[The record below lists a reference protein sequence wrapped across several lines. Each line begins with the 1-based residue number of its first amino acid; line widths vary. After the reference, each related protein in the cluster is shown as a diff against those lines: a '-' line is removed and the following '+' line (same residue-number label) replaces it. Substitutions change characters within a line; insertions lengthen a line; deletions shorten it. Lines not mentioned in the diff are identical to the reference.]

1 MDAIAITDHGV
12 MYGVVDFWVYAKE
25 AGVKPIIGCEV
36 YVSRRGHKDKDPRLD
51 SDSYHLVLLVKNA
64 VGYQNLIKLVS
75 AGFVDGFYYKPR
87 IDYELLAAHSE
98 GLIGLSACL
107 GGEIP
112 KALLEQD
119 YNIAK
124 EKTLRLN
131 EIFGMGNFYIEL
143 QDHGIEEQQIVNPQ
157 LLRISKETGIPL
169 VATNDCHYV
178 ERTDS
183 EVQDVLLCIQTGKNV
198 EDTGRMRFKGSEFYL
213 KSGDEMSQLFPYAP
227 EAIENSCKIADQC
240 DFSFN
245 FGEIHLPEFSVP
257 EGFDSNSYIRFLAE
271 DGLKDRYEKD
281 LAAPECTSCKE
292 LMERLEYELSV
303 ITRMGYAD
311 YYLIVYDYVRFAREA
326 KIMVGPGR
334 GSGAGS
340 LVAYCL
346 GITNIDPIKYN
357 LIFERFLNPE
367 RISMPDFDVDFCFER
382 RQEVIDYV
390 IEKYGK
396 DRVAQI
402 ITFGTMAARAAIRDI
417 GRALAVP
424 YASVDAIAKKIPME
438 IGMTIEKA
446 LEVNHELRQLYE
458 SDEEAKKLLDF
469 SMAVEGMPRHASTHA
484 AGVVISKKA
493 VTEYVPL
500 QTNDDVITTQFPMGT
515 LEKLGLLKMDFLG
528 LRTLTVIRDAVKM
541 IEDRG
546 IEVPDLDRMDFDDE
560 GVYQLIS
567 AGDTYGIFQLE
578 STGMTKFMKELKPEN
593 LEDIIAGISLY
604 RPGPMDQIPRYIKNK
619 NNPAG
624 IKYLHPMLE
633 PIMSVTYGCVIY
645 QEQVMQVFRDLGGYS
660 LGRSDLVRRVMSK
673 KKMDVMALE
682 KKNFIHGI
690 VDEEGNVVVKGC
702 IRNGISEEIAT
713 AIFDELAEFAKYGFN
728 KSHAAAYAI
737 IAYQTAWL
745 KRFYPVEF
753 TAALITSVMGN
764 SVKVAEYIAKAKIG
778 GINLLP
784 PDVNESGV
792 SFTVKEGYL
801 RFGLAAVK
809 NVGYNAIA
817 AIIRAKEG
825 EGKFLNLYDFV
836 KRVDSNALNKRTV
849 ESLIKAGAMD
859 SFGTKRSQM
868 LEVYERILDSV
879 SSSRKGNPDQISMFD
894 GMGEADPVMQEMY
907 PDMEE
912 YPSRELLMMEKEML
926 GLYISG
932 HPLEEFSD
940 ELAKYTNMSTADLNI
955 STDIDDEMGEGGDAS
970 LKEAVAVALD
980 GAFAKMAGIIT
991 SVKMKS
997 TRNNSMMAFVE
1008 LEDMYGSIEIIVF
1021 PKVLATYTNILKEDE
1036 IVLVEGRISQRE
1048 DEGPKLLLDRIKPMK
1063 KGETTDFE
1071 PKFGRRSYNNNYN
1084 GQNNNGKSSNGQYN
1098 NGQNYNGQNN
1108 NNTNGKN
1115 GENKKA
1121 EMPNG
1126 GAVSPENTCPPSDGK
1141 KLYVRINSSREPVA
1155 VSILSDSI
1163 KDFPGNMPVIIVD
1176 SGKMENGKPTV
1187 LASDQS
1193 KWVSND
1199 ERLINDL
1206 KERFGAENVVL
1217 R

>member
-1 MDAIAITDHGV
+1 MKKFVHLHNHTEYSLLDGASRIKKMIDRAKELEMDAIAITDHGV
-12 MYGVVDFWVYAKE
+12 MFGVVDFWVYAKE
-25 AGVKPIIGCEV
+25 VGIKPIIGCEV
-36 YVSRRGHKDKDPRLD
+36 YVARRGHKDKDPRLD
-51 SDSYHLVLLVKNA
+51 SDSFHLVLLVKDA

-87 IDYELLAAHSE
+87 IDHELLAAHSE

-119 YNIAK
+119 YNVAK
-124 EKTLRLN
+124 EKALKMN
-131 EIFGMGNFYIEL
+131 EIFGQGNFYLEL
-143 QDHGIEEQQIVNPQ
+143 QDHGIEEQQVINPQ
-157 LLRISKETGIPL
+157 LLRLSKETGIPL
-169 VATNDCHYV
+169 IATNDCHYV
-178 ERTDS
+178 ESKDS

-198 EDTGRMRFKGSEFYL
+198 DDAGRMRFNGSEFYL
-213 KSGDEMSQLFPYAP
+213 KSGDEMSELFPYAP

-245 FGEIHLPEFSVP
+245 FGEIHLPEFTVP
-257 EGFDSNSYIRFLAE
+257 EGYDSNSYIRYLAE
-271 DGLKDRYEKD
+271 EGLKDRYEKV
-281 LAAPECTSCKE
+281 LAEPECVNCKE
-292 LMERLEYELSV
+292 LMERLDYELSV

-326 KIMVGPGR
+326 GIMVGPGR

-340 LVAYCL
+340 LVAYCV

-424 YASVDAIAKKIPME
+424 YSTVDGIAKKIPME

-446 LEVNHELRQLYE
+446 LEVNSELRQLYE
-458 SDEEAKKLLDF
+458 TDEDAKKLLDL
-469 SMAVEGMPRHASTHA
+469 SKAVEGMPRHASTHA

-528 LRTLTVIRDAVKM
+528 LRTLTVIRDSVKM
-541 IEDRG
+541 IKDRG
-546 IEVPDLDRMDFDDE
+546 ITVPDLDRMEFDDSD
-560 GVYQLIS
+560 VYKLIS
-567 AGDTYGIFQLE
+567 SGDTYGIFQLE
-578 STGMTKFMKELKPEN
+578 SSGMTKFMKELKPEN

-619 NNPAG
+619 MNPEG

-690 VDEEGNVVVKGC
+690 VDEDGNIVAKGC
-702 IRNGISEEIAT
+702 IRNGISEEVAT

-745 KRFYPVEF
+745 KKFYPVEF
-753 TAALITSVMGN
+753 TAALITSIMDN
-764 SVKVAEYIAKAKIG
+764 SGKVAEYIVKAKNG

-784 PDVNESGV
+784 PDVNESGE
-792 SFTVKEGYL
+792 SFIVKEGML

-817 AIIRAKEG
+817 AILRARIKDG
-825 EGKFLNLYDFV
+825 RFLNLYDFV

-859 SFGTKRSQM
+859 SFDTKRSQM

-879 SSSRKGNPDQISMFD
+879 SSSRKGNPDQISFFD
-894 GMGEADPVMQEMY
+894 GMGEEDPAMQELY

-912 YPSRELLMMEKEML
+912 YPRRELLMMEKEML

-932 HPLEEFSD
+932 HPLEEFTD
-940 ELAKYTNMSTADLNI
+940 ELAKYTNMSTADLM
-955 STDIDDEMGEGGDAS
+955 SGAGMEDDLGDGSDQS
-970 LKEAVAVALD
+970 LKDAAAVALD

-991 SVKMKS
+991 SVKLKS

-1008 LEDMYGSIEIIVF
+1008 LEDMYGSIEMIVF
-1021 PKVLATYTNILKEDE
+1021 
-1036 IVLVEGRISQRE
+1036 S
-1048 DEGPKLLLDRIKPMK
+1048 
-1063 KGETTDFE
+1063 
-1071 PKFGRRSYNNNYN
+1071 
-1084 GQNNNGKSSNGQYN
+1084 
-1098 NGQNYNGQNN
+1098 
-1108 NNTNGKN
+1108 
-1115 GENKKA
+1115 
-1121 EMPNG
+1121 
-1126 GAVSPENTCPPSDGK
+1126 
-1141 KLYVRINSSREPVA
+1141 
-1155 VSILSDSI
+1155 
-1163 KDFPGNMPVIIVD
+1163 
-1176 SGKMENGKPTV
+1176 
-1187 LASDQS
+1187 
-1193 KWVSND
+1193 
-1199 ERLINDL
+1199 
-1206 KERFGAENVVL
+1206 
-1217 R
+1217 